1 MPPSHEPKPS
11 QSPVPPSHEPEPS
24 QSTVPP
30 SQPEPA
36 NTVNTQDCYFYYLP
50 LLYTCYRI
58 ELDGLGFLLS
68 LYNIDSSL
76 FLSLVTSLSQDLQ
89 PSLIAASGGNLVST
103 GELVPF
109 SSGVAPAAKPGK
121 GKGGTLPDGKGNGT
135 GAGPP
140 SGHHE
145 HAPNMVWA
153 QGPDEAPML
162 AVEMEFDDEDS
173 SAPEP
178 PKELPDISEGAIYK
192 RMWRLFRPR
201 ADGSYL
207 VPECVVHEYQNKET
221 RPGVVR
227 AFERC
232 GYDVAKFV
240 KKVKK
245 TVEDEEEVAIN
256 EDWEFL
262 TEEEMP
268 NCKSHCYRKT
278 HRSLVARMVEAE
290 EEGTI
295 EDQDLV
301 MDWSRMDMQGADSS
315 LPAQS
320 QNGSISLEGLDKK
333 ILQCF
338 PDLEKV
344 PASSIAKNVRAA
356 RTEGHD
362 ALGAKFS
369 RAMAE
374 GNASRDV
381 HDMLSTFNLGLR
393 VPRESITFIA
403 GTGEKPIHLPWIRPS
418 QWVAYLVG
426 KCPALMF
433 GTSKQIPQQL
443 EGFWESYRE
452 SHPGHQVF
460 SFSSSRL
467 RRTIP
472 LLLHGDEGRYL
483 KRSNYLIMTVE
494 SCLGS
499 VPQPKQSCSCKDD
512 PVLSRYT
519 DLDVEPNP
527 KRTRASMQHCNSRG
541 HPYLSKFLCCGM
553 ASSEYKEH
561 PDLMFEAFR
570 LIAEDLEVL
579 CTDGV
584 EIPGHGCYYGG
595 FLGLKG
601 DMAFHHKLG
610 HLLRSYRNLGRD
622 QDIPMCHLCL
632 AGSENVPFESVEDT
646 PPWHETYCVSDPWPE
661 DDPPDIA
668 NIPFDPLCRPAMF
681 RLDVFHLWKVGL
693 GRDLVGSGV
702 VVLCLLG
709 YFDFQDDC
717 TKNLDD
723 RLARAHSCFR
733 LWCLG
738 SHCTAALR
746 SFTRLNFNCKTLDFF
761 PWANVKGSD
770 CTLLSKWL
778 LFFLRAQVKPKQTHR
793 RLLRA
798 LQDTL
803 QSSITFFTILHSHG
817 LWLPRHC
824 AQRAQH
830 ALSTT
835 IRGFMYCAISAKTMQ
850 IRAFGLKPKF
860 HSLHHVSKDMLEAL
874 RGGAERV
881 ISPLAYSCES
891 NEDMVGKIS
900 RLARK
905 VSARLV
911 NKRVYD
917 RLMFKTKVL
926 LRRAGFL
933 KRQRKPSKPQP

>member
-1 MPPSHEPKPS
+1 MYLFYNYAILLNRWQAAEQAEQTAEMLRQLDEP
-11 QSPVPPSHEPEPS
+11 
-24 QSTVPP
+24 
-30 SQPEPA
+30 
-36 NTVNTQDCYFYYLP
+36 
-50 LLYTCYRI
+50 
-58 ELDGLGFLLS
+58 
-68 LYNIDSSL
+68 L
-76 FLSLVTSLSQDLQ
+76 FQDLR
-89 PSLIAASGGNLVST
+89 PSLIAGSGGNLVST

-121 GKGGTLPDGKGNGT
+121 GKGGTLPDGKGKGT

-162 AVEMEFDDEDS
+162 AVEMEFDDEGS

-178 PKELPDISEGAIYK
+178 PKELPDISEGAVYK

-262 TEEEMP
+262 TEEEMQEM
-268 NCKSHCYRKT
+268 NWERIAGVKLHCEGKNGFKRTTLYDNKTMYWANTKITGTKKKT

-295 EDQDLV
+295 EDKDLV

-315 LPAQS
+315 LPAQG

-338 PDLEKV
+338 PDLEKASV
-344 PASSIAKNVRAA
+344 PSAVVHKAGSAIEKALAKLAA
-356 RTEGHD
+356 RQTELKECKKSELVKKMTLRVEMLQEELTKED
-362 ALGAKFS
+362 A
-369 RAMAE
+369 AMNEVWEKGMVEGYGGEIQGQLRQALVKNRNLTVISTAE
-374 GNASRDV
+374 KLDDAGNAVETPARSKRAGGTQPGP
-381 HDMLSTFNLGLR
+381 MLQQWAEDYGDGAGSSLLDR
-393 VPRESITFIA
+393 KECES
-403 GTGEKPIHLPWIRPS
+403 S
-418 QWVAYLVG
+418 QN
-426 KCPALMF
+426 
-433 GTSKQIPQQL
+433 
-443 EGFWESYRE
+443 R
-452 SHPGHQVF
+452 
-460 SFSSSRL
+460 
-467 RRTIP
+467 
-472 LLLHGDEGRYL
+472 RYL

-646 PPWHETYCVSDPWPE
+646 PPWHETYCLSDPWPE

-723 RLARAHSCFR
+723 RLGRAHSCFR